1 MTLDVGGNLT
11 INYPWLK
18 SEYRKNIANSF
29 SENLELKIDN
39 KSRSL
44 SDIDLNTEYPKYSRD
59 QWSQNID
66 SIIETIK
73 KFI

>member
-1 MTLDVGGNLT
+1 MVSLQGSQSKWYFDTDPTLGSTVDGS
-11 INYPWLK
+11 K
-18 SEYRKNIANSF
+18 
-29 SENLELKIDN
+29 LKIDN